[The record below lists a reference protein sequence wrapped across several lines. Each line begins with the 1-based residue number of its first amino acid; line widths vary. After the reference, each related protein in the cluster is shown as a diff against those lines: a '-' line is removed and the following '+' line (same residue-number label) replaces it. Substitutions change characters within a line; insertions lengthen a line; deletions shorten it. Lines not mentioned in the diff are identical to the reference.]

1 MKKGYVYILS
11 NYNRTTLYIG
21 VTSNLETR
29 IAEHRNGTASVFTA
43 KYKLFYLLYFE
54 EFQSIQL
61 AIARE
66 KQLKRWHR
74 DWKFNLIK
82 SVNPELKD
90 LMEQ

>member
-11 NYNRTTLYIG
+11 NFKRTVFYIG
-21 VTSNLETR
+21 VTNDLEKR
-29 IAEHRNGTASVFTA
+29 IGQHRDNIASKFTS
-43 KYKLFYLLYFE
+43 KYKVYYLMYFE

-74 DWKFNLIK
+74 DWKINLIK

-90 LMEQ
+90 LMER

>member
-11 NYNRTTLYIG
+11 NFNRTTFYIG
-21 VTSNLETR
+21 VTNNLESR
-29 IAEHRNGTASVFTA
+29 ITEHRNGTASQFTA
-43 KYKLFYLLYFE
+43 KYKLYYLLYFE

-74 DWKFNLIK
+74 EWKINLIK
-82 SVNPELKD
+82 TINPELKD
-90 LMEQ
+90 LMER

>member
-1 MKKGYVYILS
+1 MKKGFVYILS

-21 VTSNLETR
+21 VTSKLDTR
-29 IAEHRNGTASVFTA
+29 IAEHRNGTASQFTMR
-43 KYKLFYLLYFE
+43 YKLVYLLYVE

-74 DWKFNLIK
+74 EWKFNLIR

-90 LMEQ
+90 LMAE